1 MRILHELI
9 AMQNKL
15 TENTLSYGC
24 GSFLLFY
31 LGLYFFTFS
40 ARGQIDESGYY
51 YERVRNSHKMNQY
64 GNVQER
70 DNMPIVID
78 KSRNRYYY
86 RPGKNN
92 LGEEWE

>member
-9 AMQNKL
+9 AMQNF
-15 TENTLSYGC
+15 TANTLFYGC
-24 GSFLLFY
+24 VSFSFV

-40 ARGQIDESGYY
+40 ARGQIDESSYY
-51 YERVRNSHKMNQY
+51 YERVRNSHEMNQY